1 MNEFVE
7 YHISYRE
14 LAVNPNAAAPMLGYE
29 GDLPDDVVEMVQEV
43 MNETAGCYDIR
54 GGYLIL
60 DNPDFDKDSCQLT
73 VGETT
78 FQIGKI
84 IFQQLKRS
92 TQVAAFVCTAGV
104 GIEQYSRAMLASNE
118 PLKGFIADI
127 LGGVVV
133 EAAIDK
139 IQQELSDDMKTKGLN
154 ITNRYSPG
162 YCGWQTVEQHKLFA
176 QLPTTLDVRLT
187 ESALM
192 QPVKSVSGIIGI
204 GSDVRF
210 NPYTCQICEATQCVY
225 RFKKQAKA
233 NSNT

>member
-1 MNEFVE
+1 MMSTFTQFN
-7 YHISYRE
+7 IPCRE
-14 LAVNPNAAAPMLGYE
+14 LAVEPQAAAPMLGYE
-29 GDLPDDVVEMVQEV
+29 GDLPDDITEMVREV
-43 MNETAGCYDIR
+43 MDETVDCYDIR
-54 GGYLIL
+54 GGYLIF
-60 DNPDFDKDSCQLT
+60 DNPDFDKDGYKLT

-92 TQVAAFVCTAGV
+92 SQIAAFVCTAGV
-104 GIEQYSRAMLASNE
+104 GIEQYSRAMLAGNE

-139 IQQELSDDMKTKGLN
+139 IQQELSNDMKPKGLN

-162 YCGWQTVEQHKLFA
+162 YCGWQTGEQHKLFA
-176 QLPTTLDVRLT
+176 ILPDTLGIQLT

-192 QPVKSVSGIIGI
+192 QPVKSVSGIVGI
-204 GSDVRF
+204 GANVKF
-210 NPYTCQICEATQCVY
+210 NPYTCRICEATQCVY
-225 RFKKQAKA
+225 RFKKHTEPV
-233 NSNT
+233 N

>member
-1 MNEFVE
+1 MNEFVK

-14 LAVNPNAAAPMLGYE
+14 LAVNPNAAAPMLGYDT
-29 GDLPDDVVEMVQEV
+29 DLPDDVLEMVQEV
-43 MNETAGCYDIR
+43 MNETADCYDIR
-54 GGYLIL
+54 GGYLIF
-60 DNPDFDKDSCQLT
+60 DNPHFEKESYQLIL
-73 VGETT
+73 GETT

-84 IFQQLKRS
+84 IFNQLKRS
-92 TQVAAFVCTAGV
+92 SQIAAFVCTAGV
-104 GIEQYSRAMLASNE
+104 GIEQYSRAMLAKNE

-139 IQQELSDDMKTKGLN
+139 IQQELSNDMKTKSLN

-162 YCGWQTVEQHKLFA
+162 SCGWQTREQHKLFSM
-176 QLPTTLDVRLT
+176 LPDTLGIRLT

-204 GSDVRF
+204 GADVRF
-210 NPYTCQICEATQCVY
+210 NPYTCRICEATQCVY
-225 RFKKQAKA
+225 RFKKMSAIKA
-233 NSNT
+233 AS

>member
-7 YHISYRE
+7 YNIPYGE
-14 LAVNPNAAAPMLGYE
+14 LAVNPNAAAPMLGYDS
-29 GDLPDDVVEMVQEV
+29 DLPDDVVEMVQEV
-43 MNETAGCYDIR
+43 MDETAGCYDIR
-54 GGYLIL
+54 GGYVIF
-60 DNPDFDKDSCQLT
+60 DNLGFDKDSFILT

-84 IFQQLKRS
+84 IFHQLKRS
-92 TQVAAFVCTAGV
+92 AQVAAFVCTAGV
-104 GIEQYSRAMLASNE
+104 GIEQYSRSMLAGNE
-118 PLKGFIADI
+118 PLKGFIADV

-139 IQQELSDDMKTKGLN
+139 IQQSLSDDKKNDGLH

-162 YCGWQTVEQHKLFA
+162 YCGWPTIEQHKLFA
-176 QLPTTLDVRLT
+176 QLPTTLGIQLT

-204 GSDVRF
+204 GADVRF
-210 NPYTCQICEATQCVY
+210 NPYTCRICEATQCVY
-225 RFKKQAKA
+225 RFKKVSDIK
-233 NSNT
+233 